1 MPKLKAA
8 INSRFLLPLVLAGSI
23 LVGLLLIP
31 TNPSLAVGVSLTPSS
46 GTVTQPNSLYLYF
59 TVTIGPSERIPVT
72 NTTVRIRTS
81 PTGPDVATGVIGPTG
96 DLVSSSP
103 SGVFSGAAL
112 LSPASLSSLYGY
124 DTLYG
129 YQATTGYTLGPTA
142 GYGYGYGYG
151 YADVLTISYV
161 TYVNSSS
168 LSAGSYYARAEVNTG
183 TATVFPS
190 DWVTFSVTT
199 VSYVPPYSAPAPA
212 PIPTLTPT
220 TTATPTP
227 TPTPTPTATPT
238 PIPTPTLP
246 PPPPPPV
253 TTHKGLTYGEWLS
266 SYMATGVSHYDYL
279 VGYGV
284 LVLGLPEA
292 RAQSWAATIAPPPT
306 ATHRGLSYNGWLSAY
321 MAYRVSYRDYLVS
334 YGVLVLNLPEA
345 EATTWAAARAGR

>member
-8 INSRFLLPLVLAGSI
+8 IKSRLLLPLVLAGVI

-31 TNPSLAVGVSLTPSS
+31 SSPSLAVSVNLTPSS
-46 GTVTQPNSLYLYF
+46 GSVTQPNSLYLYF

-112 LSPASLSSLYGY
+112 LSPARLSSLYGH

-161 TYVNSSS
+161 TYVNSNS
-168 LSAGSYYARAEVNTG
+168 LFPGSYCAPAEVNTR
-183 TATVFPS
+183 
-190 DWVTFSVTT
+190 
-199 VSYVPPYSAPAPA
+199 
-212 PIPTLTPT
+212 
-220 TTATPTP
+220 
-227 TPTPTPTATPT
+227 
-238 PIPTPTLP
+238 P
-246 PPPPPPV
+246 PPSFP
-253 TTHKGLTYGEWLS
+253 
-266 SYMATGVSHYDYL
+266 
-279 VGYGV
+279 
-284 LVLGLPEA
+284 
-292 RAQSWAATIAPPPT
+292 
-306 ATHRGLSYNGWLSAY
+306 
-321 MAYRVSYRDYLVS
+321 
-334 YGVLVLNLPEA
+334 
-345 EATTWAAARAGR
+345 